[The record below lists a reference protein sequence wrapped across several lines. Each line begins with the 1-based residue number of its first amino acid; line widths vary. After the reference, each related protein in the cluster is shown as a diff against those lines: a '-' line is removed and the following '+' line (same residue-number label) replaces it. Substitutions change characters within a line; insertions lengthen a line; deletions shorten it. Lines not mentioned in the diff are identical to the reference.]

1 MSGLIETFNMT
12 CQDVALLW
20 TCPLLAGA
28 ASLIRGWT
36 SELNLVKPPA
46 YEPLTP
52 GAEDREQKQ
61 TAENK
66 RQRGYWVVGMLLAG
80 VGIGFGL
87 ALLFLGA
94 IQPTSSAVGRVWLL
108 ALVLGY
114 STPIVLKQI
123 DGKVEKA
130 LAEADKI

>member
-1 MSGLIETFNMT
+1 MSGLVETFNMT

-20 TCPLLAGA
+20 TCPVIAGA
-28 ASLIRGWT
+28 ASLVRGWT
-36 SELNLVKPPA
+36 SELDLVKPPV
-46 YEPLTP
+46 YETLSPDE
-52 GAEDREQKQ
+52 EDRKPKQ
-61 TAENK
+61 TSENK
-66 RQRGYWVVGMLLAG
+66 RQRSYWVVGMLLAG
-80 VGIGFGL
+80 AGIGLGL

-130 LAEADKI
+130 IAEVDKI

>member
-12 CQDVALLW
+12 SQDVALLW
-20 TCPLLAGA
+20 TCPVIAGA

-36 SELNLVKPPA
+36 SELDLVKPPV
-46 YEPLTP
+46 YETLTP
-52 GAEDREQKQ
+52 GTEDRKPKQ
-61 TAENK
+61 TADNK
-66 RQRGYWVVGMLLAG
+66 RQRSYWVVGMLLAG
-80 VGIGFGL
+80 LGIGFGL

-108 ALVLGY
+108 ALALGY

-123 DGKVEKA
+123 DDKVEKA
-130 LAEADKI
+130 LAEVDKI